1 MKRRSLT
8 TLQRL
13 KVFEAYNGKCHI
25 CGYFCGGKWEV
36 EHIIPIAMGGADDES
51 NMAPAHNS
59 CHAPKT
65 VADLRN
71 VARAKRRKAK
81 HVGAKQSKWPRSKW
95 KRKVSGETVL
105 RATNPP
111 SKGGT

>member
-1 MKRRSLT
+1 
-8 TLQRL
+8 
-13 KVFEAYNGKCHI
+13 
-25 CGYFCGGKWEV
+25 
-36 EHIIPIAMGGADDES
+36 
-51 NMAPAHNS
+51 MAPAHNS

-95 KRKVSGETVL
+95 KRRIDGTVVP
-105 RATNPP
+105 R
-111 SKGGT
+111 